1 MLIISK
7 YYRFSI
13 KISIKIKLNKCMY
26 NTTKTWQP
34 YGRQVFVD
42 YYTLPFGLNKAFYSP
57 FNCLYVVFGN
67 LAAVVSSRRRTGVL

>member
-26 NTTKTWQP
+26 NNQQK
-34 YGRQVFVD
+34 
-42 YYTLPFGLNKAFYSP
+42 L
-57 FNCLYVVFGN
+57 GN
-67 LAAVVSSRRRTGVL
+67 LTVAKFLLIIIRCRSG